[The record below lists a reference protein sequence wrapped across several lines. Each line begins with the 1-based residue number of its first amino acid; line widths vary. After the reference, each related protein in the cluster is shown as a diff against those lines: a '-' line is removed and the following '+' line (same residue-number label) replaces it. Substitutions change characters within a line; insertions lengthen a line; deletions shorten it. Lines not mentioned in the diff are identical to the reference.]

1 MALAGQALRT
11 AGYDVL
17 LTGEPGG
24 TVIGASVREI
34 LLSPSHR
41 ETLTPLAELLLFM
54 TSRAQHV
61 AEVLLPALASGKTIV
76 SSRYRLSSLAYQG
89 YGRGLDLDL
98 VRRLNDAATCG
109 READLTFLLDAPA
122 SAVVGRKRGAKDRIE
137 AETLEFYER
146 VRRGFLE
153 LTEGDPRVARI
164 DGTLPVDAI
173 AAHVA
178 RRLGL
183 VA

>member
-1 MALAGQALRT
+1 
-11 AGYDVL
+11 
-17 LTGEPGG
+17 
-24 TVIGASVREI
+24 
-34 LLSPSHR
+34 
-41 ETLTPLAELLLFM
+41 M

-61 AEVLLPALASGKTIV
+61 AELVLPSLAAGKTVV

-98 VRRLNDAATCG
+98 VRRLNDAATRG

-122 SAVVGRKRGAKDRIE
+122 ELVLGRKRGRKDRIE

-153 LTEGDPRVARI
+153 LTHDDPHVI
-164 DGTLPVDAI
+164 QVDGTRPVDAI
-173 AAHVA
+173 AADVA
-178 RRLGL
+178 RHLGL
-183 VA
+183 PGAV